1 MHTHKILIL
10 TLIFIS
16 AISANAQK
24 KKLLKAPQPPSP
36 YSAYNNLPKF
46 KYLPFKSIVE
56 KYPYNN
62 TSNIHLVSNQ
72 PTKDSFRN
80 LIRYD
85 FPIKNDTICYTNF
98 HEIKVLT
105 LTEIETLTKL
115 LFVTNINYT
124 VRTYIERGCYFPRNA
139 IIFNDN
145 KGNLLGYIEICFE
158 CNNFKLSDEKIK
170 VGKDLK
176 YNISHL
182 KSFFKNA
189 GIDYGIK

>member
-62 TSNIHLVSNQ
+62 TSNILLVSWM
-72 PTKDSFRN
+72 SFKYCSPKF
-80 LIRYD
+80 IRYEPSI
-85 FPIKNDTICYTNF
+85 FLCA
-98 HEIKVLT
+98 EI
-105 LTEIETLTKL
+105 TKPL
-115 LFVTNINYT
+115 
-124 VRTYIERGCYFPRNA
+124 
-139 IIFNDN
+139 
-145 KGNLLGYIEICFE
+145 
-158 CNNFKLSDEKIK
+158 
-170 VGKDLK
+170 
-176 YNISHL
+176 
-182 KSFFKNA
+182 
-189 GIDYGIK
+189 